1 MAKMSIKI
9 LNKMGIDTV
18 DKLIQYYKD
27 GNLSDRQLITYIK
40 NSEEYTNDI
49 VKKTRFLDNY
59 DIYDIVERL
68 YYVVNNLTEVVK
80 CKYCDNKATWFKTR
94 T

>member
-27 GNLSDRQLITYIK
+27 GNLSDRQLITYVK
-40 NSEEYTNDI
+40 NSEEYSNEI
-49 VKKTRFLDNY
+49 IKKTQFLNSY
-59 DIYDIVERL
+59 EIYDIVESL
-68 YYVVNNLTEVVK
+68 
-80 CKYCDNKATWFKTR
+80 
-94 T
+94 

>member
-1 MAKMSIKI
+1 MSIKI

-68 YYVVNNLTEVVK
+68 YYVVNNLTEVIK
-80 CKYCDNKATWFKTR
+80 CK
-94 T
+94 